1 MGNPNKKA
9 RLTCGGRPFQFV
21 LNEIRTRRAAGWHG
35 DDGDAARRWLLS

>member
-1 MGNPNKKA
+1 MQNSNKKA

-35 DDGDAARRWLLS
+35 DDDDAGRRLQLS